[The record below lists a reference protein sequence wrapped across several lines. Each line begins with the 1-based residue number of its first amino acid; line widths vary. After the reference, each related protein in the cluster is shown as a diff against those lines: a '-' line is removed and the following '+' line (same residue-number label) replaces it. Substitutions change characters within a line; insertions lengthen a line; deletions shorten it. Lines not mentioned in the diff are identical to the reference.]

1 MTSRN
6 CFLNLMTEN
15 FHFIKV
21 FRQEQQ
27 KYINSSSSTASHY
40 YLMIIKFCFNLAAK
54 LSAYK
59 DLDYHSITGSGPFLL
74 ASLNTLDDYKNYTK
88 AARGL
93 NLDVT
98 NHLQETSCFSEIE
111 KYITIL
117 LRKMKIQ
124 EDVVWDNILVS
135 R

>member
-15 FHFIKV
+15 FHFIEV

-59 DLDYHSITGSGPFLL
+59 DLDYHSITGSCPFLL

-88 AARGL
+88 ATRGL

-98 NHLQETSCFSEIE
+98 NHLQENF
-111 KYITIL
+111 L
-117 LRKMKIQ
+117 FFQ
-124 EDVVWDNILVS
+124 N
-135 R
+135 